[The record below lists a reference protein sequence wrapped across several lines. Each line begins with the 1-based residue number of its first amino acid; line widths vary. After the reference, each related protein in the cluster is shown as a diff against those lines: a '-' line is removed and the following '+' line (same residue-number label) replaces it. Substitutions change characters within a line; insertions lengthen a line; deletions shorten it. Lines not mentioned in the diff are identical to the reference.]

1 MASIVRELTVAR
13 DPELV
18 WRSVRDVG
26 NAHRLFAGVLTDC
39 KLEEGARTV
48 TFANGMVVRELI
60 LDVNEEH
67 RRVAYTSVGGRA
79 THHNASLQVFADGPG
94 RSRIVWVTD
103 LLPAELAPAIAGLM
117 DQGCAAM
124 RRQLEAG

>member
-1 MASIVRELTVAR
+1 MASIIRELAVAR
-13 DPELV
+13 DPEAV

-26 NAHRLFAGVLTDC
+26 NAHHLFAGVLTDC

-67 RRVAYTSVGGRA
+67 RRVAYASVGGRA

-124 RRQLEAG
+124 QRQLEAG